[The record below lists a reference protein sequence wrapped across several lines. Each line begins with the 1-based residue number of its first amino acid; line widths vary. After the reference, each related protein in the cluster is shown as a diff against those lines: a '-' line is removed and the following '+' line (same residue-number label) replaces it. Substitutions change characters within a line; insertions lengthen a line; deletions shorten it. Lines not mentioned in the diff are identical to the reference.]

1 MGLFGVK
8 LRDGNKIYHIQKDL
22 SKNMNK
28 IMSECLIDDENE
40 RAKLEDLLAKML
52 EFNYKNRISPEEAL
66 KHSFLEE
73 Y

>member
-1 MGLFGVK
+1 VK

-40 RAKLEDLLAKML
+40 RKNLEDLLAKML
-52 EFNYKNRISPEEAL
+52 EFNYKNRIKPEDAL
-66 KHSFLEE
+66 KHIFLEE
-73 Y
+73 D